1 MTITDTLYRL
11 ITEGLL
17 PGVGSVLS
25 FVPSIAILIFVLTLL
40 RESGL
45 IKGTAAYF
53 IMGFSFSVP
62 AILSCNNIIDK
73 YRKYLTSFLIPYMSC
88 SAKLPIYMLIA
99 STFFPAFPCA
109 VIGVVYATGIL
120 MAIAI
125 SFSCKERLIPQANAN
140 AQGPSKFSY
149 HVLVKEV
156 LTYTLGFIKKA
167 FTVVLLASIVIWFL
181 QNLGPNLA
189 LTSQIQD
196 SLLAKL
202 GQWLSPIFTPLG
214 FGDWRAT
221 SALITGLSAK
231 EAVVSTLAIIAGS
244 GDYSSMSIMLHE
256 IFTPLS
262 AFSFMVFCLLYMPCI
277 SSLIAIKTIT
287 KSNAMSLLFLTGHT
301 AVAWAVSFL
310 IFHLI
315 KVIIQCIGGV

>member
-1 MTITDTLYRL
+1 MAITDTLHRL
-11 ITEGLL
+11 IIEGLL

-25 FVPSIAILIFVLTLL
+25 FVPSITILIFISGVLK
-40 RESGL
+40 ESGL

-53 IMGFSFSVP
+53 IMGFSCSVP
-62 AILSCNNIIDK
+62 AILSCNNIMDK
-73 YRKYLTSFLIPYMSC
+73 KRRYLTAFLIPYISC

-99 STFFPAFPCA
+99 STFFPAFPYA
-109 VIGVVYATGIL
+109 VIGAVYTIGIL

-125 SFSCKERLIPQANAN
+125 SFSCKSHLVPQSNTN
-140 AQGPSKFSY
+140 AQKPSKFPFRT
-149 HVLVKEV
+149 LAKEV
-156 LTYTLGFIKKA
+156 ATYTLGFIKKA
-167 FTVVLLASIVIWFL
+167 FTVVLIASIVIWFL
-181 QNLGPNLA
+181 RNLDPNLE

-202 GQWLSPIFTPLG
+202 GQWLSPIFVPLG
-214 FGDWRAT
+214 FGDWRAS

-277 SSLIAIKTIT
+277 SSFIAIKTIT

-301 AVAWAVSFL
+301 AVAWTVSFL
-310 IFHLI
+310 IFHLV

>member
-1 MTITDTLYRL
+1 MSITSTLQRL
-11 ITEGLL
+11 IVDGLL

-25 FVPSIAILIFVLTLL
+25 FVPSIAILIFISAIL

-53 IMGFSFSVP
+53 IMGFSCSVP
-62 AILSCNNIIDK
+62 AILACNNIPDK
-73 YRKYLTSFLIPYMSC
+73 NRRYLTAFLIPYMSC

-99 STFFPAFPCA
+99 STFFPSFPYSA
-109 VIGVVYATGIL
+109 IGAVYAIGIL
-120 MAIAI
+120 IAVVI
-125 SFSCKERLIPQANAN
+125 SFSCKGLLVPQVNAN
-140 AQGPSKFSY
+140 TKKSSKLSCRVIFT
-149 HVLVKEV
+149 EV

-167 FTVVLLASIVIWFL
+167 FTVVLIASVVIWFL
-181 QNLGPNLA
+181 QNLNSDLKATP
-189 LTSQIQD
+189 QIHD
-196 SLLAKL
+196 SLLANL

-231 EAVVSTLAIIAGS
+231 EAVVSTLTIIAGS
-244 GDYSSMSIMLHE
+244 GDYSSINTMLLE

-277 SSLIAIKTIT
+277 SSLMAVKTIT
-287 KSNAMSLLFLTGHT
+287 KSNAMSLLFLIGHT
-301 AVAWAVSFL
+301 AVAWIVSFL